1 MLAGIRVGM
10 GVPAAPLPQV
20 DGDLLVAAQLQP
32 AALGDLLM
40 GAGEDGGGLAGMAA
54 LLVPEGQLAV
64 VVQPAEHKAQ
74 GADVRAGIGPAEA
87 LADQAKMPRRPTVVF
102 PVWALASPAQARRKF
117 PSQLQRMLPGLM
129 SRWRMPSLS

>member
-1 MLAGIRVGM
+1 MSGRNGGLGHAGGRPG
-10 GVPAAPLPQV
+10 GDGCTGSPPLPQV

-54 LLVPEGQLAV
+54 RPVPEGQLAV

-102 PVWALASPAQARRKF
+102 PVWALASPT
-117 PSQLQRMLPGLM
+117 
-129 SRWRMPSLS
+129 